1 MSTIKYSSNKTNKN
15 IRMIVNLLIIYLYCI
30 VAFVMSYLLTY
41 ENLKVTSFY
50 CSVMLVAVLFASFA
64 ELTQRNI
71 LLYNFFMFLSFFTL
85 FFVYGF
91 RNFSAIDDPSY
102 IRIFE
107 QISYVGWF
115 EYFKFSTMEPGYLIL
130 NKIVSLFTDN
140 YLYMQLITS
149 FIPLF
154 LFYYGFN
161 KYKKIISLPTA
172 VFLLC
177 SILYFQMLSVAL
189 VRMFIA
195 IGIVF
200 VAISYIPERK
210 PIKYMFLIAVAS
222 MFHYSAF
229 FMAILTYFAINKSNL
244 TKKTIRFYTLVFLTS
259 PLIFI
264 FIGRFIVPL
273 LGSRYKNYGS
283 IDSINLSIE
292 SFTTL
297 PLIILLLFFY
307 KRFDESEKA
316 YFKIFIFIYS
326 LSIIISMFG
335 DMINLGRLVFYSY
348 SAFILGAA
356 MVTKKIRLNSNK
368 IVFSSIIILY
378 GFLYLFYTQFL
389 NVHHIPNLFPY
400 KNIFFNL

>member
-1 MSTIKYSSNKTNKN
+1 MSTISMSKDKML
-15 IRMIVNLLIIYLYCI
+15 RMLINLLIIYFYI
-30 VAFVMSYLLTY
+30 IIAFLMSHFLTDRSLETSPFYL
-41 ENLKVTSFY
+41 V
-50 CSVMLVAVLFASFA
+50 VILFTIMFAGFA
-64 ELTQRNI
+64 ELTQKNKF
-71 LLYNFFMFLSFFTL
+71 LFGLFMSISFSIL
-85 FFVYGF
+85 FFIYGF
-91 RNFSAIDDPSY
+91 RDFSAIDDPSY

-107 QISYVGWF
+107 QVSYVGWL
-115 EYFKFSTMEPGYLIL
+115 EYFKLSTMEPGYLIL
-130 NKIVSLFTDN
+130 NKIVSVFTDN

-177 SILYFQMLSVAL
+177 SMLYFQMLSVAL

-200 VAISYIPERK
+200 IAISYIPERK
-210 PIKYMFLIAVAS
+210 PIKYMFFIAVAS
-222 MFHYSAF
+222 IFHYSAF

-244 TKKTIRFYTLVFLTS
+244 SEKTSRFYALIFLTS
-259 PLIFI
+259 PFIFI

-283 IDSINLSIE
+283 IDSINLSVE
-292 SFTTL
+292 SFATL

-307 KRFDESEKA
+307 KRFNKSEKE
-316 YFKIFIFIYS
+316 YFKIFVFIYS

-356 MVTKKIRLNSNK
+356 MVTKKIRFNSNK
-368 IVFSSIIILY
+368 IVFSLIIILY

-389 NVHHIPNLFPY
+389 NVNHIPNLFPY
-400 KNIFFNL
+400 KNIFFKL